1 MYASRE
7 FFCGYMST
15 KEGVA
20 AMMVVKKINNNVAIC
35 RDGSQRELIAFGRG
49 IGFPPTPY
57 ELTDLGR
64 IDRTFYNVNSK
75 YIPLLAD
82 IPPEIVQFTADQM
95 LVLQDELP
103 YETSSNLVLTL
114 ADHIAFAIERAG
126 RGIYVQ
132 MPSIYEMELNYPT
145 EVRAGRKIVA
155 ALRQKLKIK
164 LPKGEVQGIAMHL
177 INAQDKA
184 LDGNVPGLEEQHDEI
199 LDRITLII
207 EEELGVH
214 VRRNTFNYARFA
226 THVQYLLKRVLEQKH
241 IDSENLQ
248 MYQSMREEYPAISAC
263 VDKIALCLADVW
275 SVELTEEERLYLILH
290 VNRVCSKEN
299 SDN

>member
-1 MYASRE
+1 
-7 FFCGYMST
+7 
-15 KEGVA
+15 
-20 AMMVVKKINNNVAIC
+20 MMVVKKINNNVAIC

-57 ELTDLGR
+57 ELTDLSR

-95 LVLQDELP
+95 LALQDELP

-184 LDGNVPGLEEQHDEI
+184 LDGTVPGLEEQYDEI
-199 LDRITLII
+199 LDHITFII

-248 MYQSMREEYPAISAC
+248 MYQSMREEYPDISAC
-263 VDKIALCLADVW
+263 VDKIARCLADVW
-275 SVELTEEERLYLILH
+275 SAELTEEERLYLILH

>member
-1 MYASRE
+1 
-7 FFCGYMST
+7 
-15 KEGVA
+15 
-20 AMMVVKKINNNVAIC
+20 MMVVKKINNNVAIC

-57 ELTDLGR
+57 ELTDLSR

-95 LVLQDELP
+95 LALQDELP

-132 MPSIYEMELNYPT
+132 MPSIYEMELNYPA
-145 EVRAGRKIVA
+145 EVQAGRKIVA

-184 LDGNVPGLEEQHDEI
+184 LDGTVPGLEEQYDEI
-199 LDRITLII
+199 LDRITFII

-248 MYQSMREEYPAISAC
+248 MYQSMQEEYPDISAC
-263 VDKIALCLADVW
+263 VDKIARCLADVW
-275 SVELTEEERLYLILH
+275 SAELTEEERLYLILH

>member
-1 MYASRE
+1 
-7 FFCGYMST
+7 
-15 KEGVA
+15 
-20 AMMVVKKINNNVAIC
+20 MMVVKKINNNVAIC

-57 ELTDLGR
+57 ELTDLSR

-95 LVLQDELP
+95 LALQDELP

-132 MPSIYEMELNYPT
+132 MPSIYEMELNYPA
-145 EVRAGRKIVA
+145 EVQAGRKIVA

-184 LDGNVPGLEEQHDEI
+184 LDGTVPGLEEQYDEI
-199 LDRITLII
+199 LDRITFII

-226 THVQYLLKRVLEQKH
+226 THVQYLLKRVLERKH

-248 MYQSMREEYPAISAC
+248 MYQSMQEEYPDISAC
-263 VDKIALCLADVW
+263 VDKIARCLADVW
-275 SVELTEEERLYLILH
+275 SAELTEEERLYLILH

>member
-1 MYASRE
+1 
-7 FFCGYMST
+7 
-15 KEGVA
+15 
-20 AMMVVKKINNNVAIC
+20 MMVVKKINNNVAIC

-95 LVLQDELP
+95 LALQDELP

-132 MPSIYEMELNYPT
+132 MPSIYEMELNYPA
-145 EVRAGRKIVA
+145 EVQAGRKMVA

-184 LDGNVPGLEEQHDEI
+184 LDGTVPGLEEQYDEI
-199 LDRITLII
+199 LDRITFII

-248 MYQSMREEYPAISAC
+248 MYQSMQEEYPDISAC
-263 VDKIALCLADVW
+263 VDKIARCLADVW
-275 SVELTEEERLYLILH
+275 SAELTEEERLYLILH

>member
-1 MYASRE
+1 
-7 FFCGYMST
+7 
-15 KEGVA
+15 
-20 AMMVVKKINNNVAIC
+20 MMVVKKINNNVAIC

-57 ELTDLGR
+57 ELTDLSR

-95 LVLQDELP
+95 LALQDELP

-132 MPSIYEMELNYPT
+132 MPSIYEMELNYPA
-145 EVRAGRKIVA
+145 EVQAGRKIVA

-184 LDGNVPGLEEQHDEI
+184 LDGTVPGLEEQYDEI
-199 LDRITLII
+199 LDRITFII

-248 MYQSMREEYPAISAC
+248 MYQSMREEYPDISAC
-263 VDKIALCLADVW
+263 VDKIARCLADVW
-275 SVELTEEERLYLILH
+275 SAELTEEERLYLILH

>member
-1 MYASRE
+1 
-7 FFCGYMST
+7 
-15 KEGVA
+15 
-20 AMMVVKKINNNVAIC
+20 MMVVKKINNNVAIC

-57 ELTDLGR
+57 ELTDLSR

-95 LVLQDELP
+95 LALQDELP

-132 MPSIYEMELNYPT
+132 MPSIYEMELNYPA
-145 EVRAGRKIVA
+145 EVQAGRKIVA

-184 LDGNVPGLEEQHDEI
+184 LDGTVPGLEEQYDEI
-199 LDRITLII
+199 LDRITFII
-207 EEELGVH
+207 EEELGIH

-248 MYQSMREEYPAISAC
+248 MYQSMQEEYPDISAC
-263 VDKIALCLADVW
+263 VDKIARCLADVW
-275 SVELTEEERLYLILH
+275 SAELTEEERLYLILH

>member
-1 MYASRE
+1 
-7 FFCGYMST
+7 
-15 KEGVA
+15 
-20 AMMVVKKINNNVAIC
+20 MMVVKKINNNVAIC

-57 ELTDLGR
+57 ELTDLSR

-95 LVLQDELP
+95 LALQDELP

-132 MPSIYEMELNYPT
+132 MPSIYEMELNYPA
-145 EVRAGRKIVA
+145 EVQAGRKIVA

-184 LDGNVPGLEEQHDEI
+184 LDGTVPGLEEQYDEI
-199 LDRITLII
+199 LDRITFII
-207 EEELGVH
+207 EEELGIH

-248 MYQSMREEYPAISAC
+248 MYQSMREEYPDISAC
-263 VDKIALCLADVW
+263 VDKIARCLADVW
-275 SVELTEEERLYLILH
+275 SAELTEEERLYLILH

>member
-1 MYASRE
+1 
-7 FFCGYMST
+7 
-15 KEGVA
+15 
-20 AMMVVKKINNNVAIC
+20 MMVVKKINNNVAIC

-57 ELTDLGR
+57 ELTDLSR

-95 LVLQDELP
+95 LALQDELP

-132 MPSIYEMELNYPT
+132 MPSIYEMELNYPA
-145 EVRAGRKIVA
+145 EVQAGRKMVA

-184 LDGNVPGLEEQHDEI
+184 LDGTVPGLEEQYDEI
-199 LDRITLII
+199 LDRITFII

-248 MYQSMREEYPAISAC
+248 MYQSMQEEYPDISAC
-263 VDKIALCLADVW
+263 VDKIARCLADVW
-275 SVELTEEERLYLILH
+275 SAELTEEERLYLILH

>member
-1 MYASRE
+1 
-7 FFCGYMST
+7 
-15 KEGVA
+15 
-20 AMMVVKKINNNVAIC
+20 MMVVKKINNSVAIC

-57 ELTDLGR
+57 ELTDLSR

-75 YIPLLAD
+75 YIPLLTD

-132 MPSIYEMELNYPT
+132 MPSIYEMELNYPA
-145 EVRAGRKIVA
+145 EVQAGRKIVA

-184 LDGNVPGLEEQHDEI
+184 LDGTVPGLEEQYDEI
-199 LDRITLII
+199 LDRITFII

-248 MYQSMREEYPAISAC
+248 MYQSMQEEYPDISAC
-263 VDKIALCLADVW
+263 VDKIARCLADVW
-275 SVELTEEERLYLILH
+275 SAELTEEERLYLILH

>member
-1 MYASRE
+1 M
-7 FFCGYMST
+7 FP

-57 ELTDLGR
+57 ELTDLSR

-132 MPSIYEMELNYPT
+132 MPSIYEMELNYPA
-145 EVRAGRKIVA
+145 EVQAGRKIVA

-184 LDGNVPGLEEQHDEI
+184 LDGTVPGLEEQYDEI
-199 LDRITLII
+199 LDRITFII

-248 MYQSMREEYPAISAC
+248 MYQSMQEEYPDISAC
-263 VDKIALCLADVW
+263 VDKIARCLADVW
-275 SVELTEEERLYLILH
+275 SAELTEEERLYLILH

>member
-1 MYASRE
+1 
-7 FFCGYMST
+7 
-15 KEGVA
+15 
-20 AMMVVKKINNNVAIC
+20 MMVVKKINNNVAIC
-35 RDGSQRELIAFGRG
+35 RDGSQRELVAFGRG

-57 ELTDLGR
+57 ELTDLDR

-82 IPPEIVQFTADQM
+82 IPPEIVQFTANQM
-95 LVLQDELP
+95 LALQDELP

-132 MPSIYEMELNYPT
+132 MPSIYEMELNYPA
-145 EVRAGRKIVA
+145 EVQAGRKIVA

-184 LDGNVPGLEEQHDEI
+184 LDGTVPGLEEQYDEI
-199 LDRITLII
+199 LDRITFII

-248 MYQSMREEYPAISAC
+248 MYQSMQEEYPDISAC
-263 VDKIALCLADVW
+263 VDKIARCLADVW
-275 SVELTEEERLYLILH
+275 SAELTEEERLYLILH

>member
-1 MYASRE
+1 
-7 FFCGYMST
+7 
-15 KEGVA
+15 
-20 AMMVVKKINNNVAIC
+20 MMLFKKINNSVAIC

-57 ELTDLGR
+57 ELTDLSR

-75 YIPLLAD
+75 YIPLLTD

-132 MPSIYEMELNYPT
+132 MPSIYEMELNYPA
-145 EVRAGRKIVA
+145 EVQAGRKIVA

-184 LDGNVPGLEEQHDEI
+184 LEGTVPGLEEQYDEI
-199 LDRITLII
+199 LDRITFII

-248 MYQSMREEYPAISAC
+248 MYQSMREEYPDISAC
-263 VDKIALCLADVW
+263 VDKIARCLADVW
-275 SVELTEEERLYLILH
+275 SAELTEEERLYLILH

>member
-1 MYASRE
+1 
-7 FFCGYMST
+7 
-15 KEGVA
+15 
-20 AMMVVKKINNNVAIC
+20 MMVVKKINNNVAIC

-57 ELTDLGR
+57 ELTDLSR

-132 MPSIYEMELNYPT
+132 MPSIYEMELNYPA
-145 EVRAGRKIVA
+145 EVQAGRKIVA

-184 LDGNVPGLEEQHDEI
+184 LDGTVPGLEEQYDEI
-199 LDRITLII
+199 LDHITFII

-248 MYQSMREEYPAISAC
+248 MYQSMREEYPDISAC
-263 VDKIALCLADVW
+263 VDKIARCLADVW
-275 SVELTEEERLYLILH
+275 SAELTEEERLYLILH

>member
-1 MYASRE
+1 
-7 FFCGYMST
+7 
-15 KEGVA
+15 
-20 AMMVVKKINNNVAIC
+20 MMVVKKINNSVAIC

-57 ELTDLGR
+57 ELTDLSR

-132 MPSIYEMELNYPT
+132 MPSIYEMELNYPA
-145 EVRAGRKIVA
+145 EVQAGRKIVA

-184 LDGNVPGLEEQHDEI
+184 LDGTVPGLEEQYDEI
-199 LDRITLII
+199 LDRITFII

-248 MYQSMREEYPAISAC
+248 MYQSMQEEYPDISAC
-263 VDKIALCLADVW
+263 VDKIARCLADVW
-275 SVELTEEERLYLILH
+275 SAELTEEERLYLILH